1 MEQAYLGDVSPK
13 RRPPWN
19 PNGHRGGGR
28 RRWWP
33 RRRWAQVAAVL
44 AILAVLVTGGGGLAG
59 WLYLRSLEHE
69 VDRVDAFQG
78 LPEEQRPVRAADS
91 ALNFLVVGKDK
102 SEPGDSV
109 SRTDTIML
117 VHVPHSRDRAQLI
130 SIPRDTWTTIP
141 ESLPEDG
148 GGPRKAKINAAY
160 AWGGSRLLVRTIE
173 QFTGVRVDHVVVV
186 DFAGF
191 GKVIDVL
198 GGVDVNV
205 DKPFTPQQ
213 VPGPVLQPGVHRMD
227 SALALDY
234 ARQRKQFADGDFSR
248 MRHQQAL
255 VAAVMQEAGRKGV
268 LANPGQLDDFLR
280 ATAGAVQVDQSLS
293 VVDTVWDLR
302 QIRSQDITMLTS
314 PTTGVG
320 MVGDQS
326 VVFPDLPASAKLFA
340 AVKNDKMDDW
350 LAENRAETNGN

>member
-1 MEQAYLGDVSPK
+1 M
-13 RRPPWN
+13 
-19 PNGHRGGGR
+19 
-28 RRWWP
+28 
-33 RRRWAQVAAVL
+33 L
-44 AILAVLVTGGGGLAG
+44 AILAVLVAGGGGLAG
-59 WLYLRSLEHE
+59 WLYLRSVENG

-91 ALNFLVVGKDK
+91 ALNVLVVGKDK
-102 SEPGDSV
+102 SEPGDNV

-141 ESLPEDG
+141 QSLPEDG

-160 AWGGSRLLVRTIE
+160 AWGGTPLLVRTIE

-198 GGVDVNV
+198 GGVDVAV

-213 VPGPVLQPGVHRMD
+213 VPGPVLQPGVHNMD

-234 ARQRKQFADGDFSR
+234 ARQRKQFADGDYSR
-248 MRHQQAL
+248 IRHQQAI
-255 VAAVMQEAGRKGV
+255 VAAVLRAAAQKGV
-268 LANPGQLDDFLR
+268 LANPGQLNAFLR
-280 ATAGAVQVDQSLS
+280 ATAGAVQVDQDMS
-293 VVDTVWDLR
+293 VFDTVWDLR
-302 QIRSQDITMLTS
+302 QIRSDSITMLTS

-326 VVFPDLPASAKLFA
+326 VIFPDLPATAKLFA

-350 LAENRAETNGN
+350 LARNPSAVNGN